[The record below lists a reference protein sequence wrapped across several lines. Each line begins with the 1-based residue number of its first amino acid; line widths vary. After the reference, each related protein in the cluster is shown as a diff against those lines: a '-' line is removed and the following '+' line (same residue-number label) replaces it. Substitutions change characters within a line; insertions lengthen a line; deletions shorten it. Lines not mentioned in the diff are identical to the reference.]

1 MKSIE
6 FEEEIIHTDKRE
18 EVNNTGSSLKKTIS
32 TKNRIVSSNSKN
44 SKKININFT
53 NHNDINN
60 QVIQNNTAEINPESS
75 NFNLDDNTHLNY
87 VFRVEDDNY
96 KLDKEVFKILYPY
109 VNKLKQSFIE
119 SNVSFFIKKINNKKI
134 RQKFT

>member
-18 EVNNTGSSLKKTIS
+18 EVNNTGSSFKKTIS

-44 SKKININFT
+44 SNNININFT
-53 NHNDINN
+53 NHHDINN
-60 QVIQNNTAEINPESS
+60 QNMQNSNAGTIHDNNTS
-75 NFNLDDNTHLNY
+75 NIEDNSFANY

-109 VNKLKQSFIE
+109 VSKLKYSFIE
-119 SNVSFFIKKINNKKI
+119 SNVSK
-134 RQKFT
+134 